1 MPKRT
6 KPDIGP
12 GKVLVNGGRVAEDE
26 SGPVT
31 LLQRVDLDIASI
43 REIRKKVAA
52 YIGNFDELTQ
62 LEDRDRLV
70 QDLVDECAW
79 ARALRLDLLTNGT
92 RTKPN
97 EWTAQILASGLA
109 KVMRQHRLTV
119 VISEYFD
126 RHHEWRQSLYLR
138 LIPGLVKI
146 AGFPVPKYV
155 KGLALRAK
163 RINHEGVIRTQ
174 IKRRRR
180 SRPIQVVERFPSK
193 KPPQNF

>member
-1 MPKRT
+1 M
-6 KPDIGP
+6 
-12 GKVLVNGGRVAEDE
+12 
-26 SGPVT
+26 
-31 LLQRVDLDIASI
+31 
-43 REIRKKVAA
+43 AA
-52 YIGNFDELTQ
+52 YIEKFDELTQ
-62 LEDRDRLV
+62 LEDREQFV

-79 ARALRLDLLTNGT
+79 ARAFASIYLIKGT

-97 EWTAQILASGLA
+97 EWTTQILASGLA
-109 KVMRQHRLTV
+109 KVMRQHGLKV
-119 VISEYFD
+119 AISEYFD

-138 LIPGLVKI
+138 LIPGLVRI

-180 SRPIQVVERFPSK
+180 SRPIQVVERFPPK
-193 KPPQNF
+193 KTIPEFLIGHANYLTSDNPVVQSSSNSALRRAEDAKRRRKRGASDSADD